1 MTLLQ
6 AIREEFTSIRQLGK
20 PGSLSSGI
28 GAGKPVSRVERM
40 LLIASAAQLL
50 AGPGKN
56 PTRAQLVAATRGVNR
71 KLASGV
77 SGSWESGSFWKK
89 VGRVAKQAGR
99 AAVRAAPAAAK
110 WAGRNPHIVLPLATG
125 ALASPFLIKAITAAS
140 KTPQAQQEAAEAP
153 PPPPQGQG
161 EMTVTADAP
170 PPAEGE
176 GQPAEQD
183 ESMMGICHSWDE
195 MHGALTEE
203 EVALA
208 ESGGS
213 SEQEALLRT
222 RGSGVVGGEIS
233 HDGYRA
239 TVLRRAQR
247 LAGGDPSTK
256 HFFMAER
263 QVKQALRKNGV
274 KISIPGARPSR
285 RTA

>member
-1 MTLLQ
+1 MTLWE
-6 AIREEFTSIRQLGK
+6 AIKAEANSIRQLGK

-56 PTRAQLVAATRGVNR
+56 PTKAQLAAATRGVNR
-71 KLASGV
+71 KLASGM

-89 VGRVAKQAGR
+89 VSRMAKQAGT

-110 WAGRNPHIVLPLATG
+110 WAAKNPHIVLPIATG
-125 ALASPFLIKAITAAS
+125 AIASPFLIKAITAAAKS
-140 KTPQAQQEAAEAP
+140 PQAQQEAAEAP
-153 PPPPQGQG
+153 PPPPEG
-161 EMTVTADAP
+161 EVMVKTADALQP
-170 PPAEGE
+170 EGE
-176 GQPAEQD
+176 GEQD
-183 ESMMGICHSWDE
+183 EGMMMGLWQGWDE
-195 MHGALTEE
+195 VTVRGALTEE

-208 ESGGS
+208 ESGGTA
-213 SEQEALLRT
+213 EQEAILRT
-222 RGSGVVGGEIS
+222 RGSNGVGGEIS

-239 TVLRRAQR
+239 TVMRRAQR

-263 QVKQALRKNGV
+263 QVRKALRKNGV